1 MEIGA
6 LNVWTKEIGA
16 KRKFT
21 HCSSTDTFGA
31 QKYLEQFYGVG
42 IFTHSFQYGEAV
54 YFSHSRKLREIIW
67 APNVAFTKEC
77 EFTFGAISFY

>member
-31 QKYLEQFYGVG
+31 QKYLDQFYGVG

-54 YFSHSRKLREIIW
+54 YFSHSRKLREII
-67 APNVAFTKEC
+67 
-77 EFTFGAISFY
+77 